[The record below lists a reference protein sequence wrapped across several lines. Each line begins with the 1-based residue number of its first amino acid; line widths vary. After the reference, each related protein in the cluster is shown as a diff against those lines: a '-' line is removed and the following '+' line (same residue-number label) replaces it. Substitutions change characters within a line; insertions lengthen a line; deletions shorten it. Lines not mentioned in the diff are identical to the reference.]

1 MAATNLKIARL
12 LKTLPHQPGVYRF
25 TDENGRII
33 YVGKAK
39 DLKKRVSSY
48 FNKESGLS
56 GKVQVMVKRVADI
69 SCVVTETETDA
80 LLLENNLI
88 KTHQPK
94 YNINLKDDKTYPWIC
109 IRNEPFPR
117 IFATRN
123 PVKDGSSYYGPYS
136 SGRMMHTV
144 LDLIRQLYPRRTC
157 HLNLTPRNIE
167 SRKFKVCLEFHIGNC
182 KAPCIGL
189 QPEEDYLQDIAS
201 MREIIRGN
209 LSVVAQRMKKEMMD
223 YAAALEFEK
232 AQAIKEKLEILH
244 KYQSKSAVVSASV
257 ALADVFAIIGD
268 EKAAYVNY
276 MKVVDGSVV
285 QSHSVEIRKKLEE
298 SDSELLM
305 YAITEFRLRFESDA
319 PEIIVPVELPQS
331 VGGARVIV
339 PKRGDRRQLLDLC
352 LQNAKY
358 FRSEIRRQAELVDPE
373 RHSRRILQQMMADL
387 RMKEPPAH
395 IECFDN
401 SNLQGNQAVAA
412 MVVFKNARPERSG
425 YRHYNIRTVSGPDD
439 FASMEEVVFRRYKRL
454 LDEEK
459 PLPQLIVIDG
469 GKGQLSS
476 ALNSLERLGLRGKIT
491 IIGIAKR
498 LEEIYYPGDSLPL
511 YLDKKS
517 ETLRVLQHIRD
528 EAHRFGITHHRQ
540 KREKQLIQTEL
551 TGAPGIGP
559 GLASRLLKAFRSV
572 ADIRMRSEEEI
583 AKIIGPARAKELL
596 RYLNSLSQS

>member
-1 MAATNLKIARL
+1 MAATNDKILRL

-25 TDENGRII
+25 IDEGGRMI

-39 DLKKRVSSY
+39 DLKKRVFSY

-69 SCVVTETETDA
+69 SCVVTDTETDA

-117 IFATRN
+117 IFVTRN
-123 PVKDGSSYYGPYS
+123 PEKDGSSYYGPYS
-136 SGRMMHTV
+136 SGRMMHTI
-144 LDLIRQLYPRRTC
+144 LDLIRQLFPRRTC
-157 HLNLTPRNIE
+157 NLKLTPQNIE
-167 SRKFKVCLEFHIGNC
+167 SQKFKVCLQYHIGNC
-182 KAPCIGL
+182 KAPCTGL
-189 QPEEDYLQDIAS
+189 QSEADYLQDIAS

-209 LSVVAQRMKKEMMD
+209 LSLVAQRMKKEMMD

-232 AQAIKEKLEILH
+232 AQIVKEKLEILR
-244 KYQSKSAVVSASV
+244 KYQSKSAVVSSSV
-257 ALADVFAIIGD
+257 AHADVFAIISDDRAG
-268 EKAAYVNY
+268 YVNY

-298 SDSELLM
+298 TDVELLL

-319 PEIIVPVELPQS
+319 PEIIVAEELSQKVP
-331 VGGARVIV
+331 GAGVVV
-339 PKRGDRRQLLDLC
+339 PKRGDRRQLLDLSM
-352 LQNAKY
+352 QNARY
-358 FRSEIRRQAELVDPE
+358 FRGEMRKQAELVDPE
-373 RHSRRILQQMMADL
+373 RHSRRILQQMMGDL
-387 RMKEPPAH
+387 RMTEPPAH

-401 SNLQGNQAVAA
+401 SNLQGTQPVAA
-412 MVVFKNARPERSG
+412 MVVFKNARPARNE

-439 FASMEEVVFRRYKRL
+439 FASMEEVVYRRYKRL

-459 PLPQLIVIDG
+459 PLPQLIVVDG

-476 ALNSLERLGLRGKIT
+476 ALYSLERLGLRGQIT
-491 IIGIAKR
+491 IVGIAKR

-528 EAHRFGITHHRQ
+528 EAHRFGISHHRQ

-551 TGAPGIGP
+551 TQAPGIGA
-559 GLASRLLKAFRSV
+559 GLASRLLNTFRSV
-572 ADIRMRSEEEI
+572 EDIRLRTEQEI
-583 AKIIGPARAKELL
+583 ADVIGPARAKALL